1 MKAQIEKEL
10 TGMKD
15 SRIENIGMR
24 IIRCT
29 RKELKNLNASDMKHG
44 DCVIVGKYY
53 ISIRYGT
60 FEEPDM
66 YRRPGLCS
74 YTELE
79 NGQRLDCTPGTSHDM
94 TPYFID
100 DFLGR

>member
-1 MKAQIEKEL
+1 MEI
-10 TGMKD
+10 T
-15 SRIENIGMR
+15 
-24 IIRCT
+24 RCT
-29 RKELKNLNASDMKHG
+29 RKELRKLNASNFKHG

-60 FEEPDM
+60 FEDPQK
-66 YRRPGLCS
+66 YNRPSLCS
-74 YTELE
+74 FVELE
-79 NGQRLDCTPGTSHDM
+79 NGRGLDCTPGTSRGM